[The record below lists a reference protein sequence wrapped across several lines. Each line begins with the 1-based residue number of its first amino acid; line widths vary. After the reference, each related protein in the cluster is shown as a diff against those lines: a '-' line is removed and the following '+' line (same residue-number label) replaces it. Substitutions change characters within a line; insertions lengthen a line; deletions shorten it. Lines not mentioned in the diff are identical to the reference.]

1 MPDPLPTSLIDIDST
16 FLPIDQ
22 MRQISRIT
30 RVDGAH
36 IDGEVE
42 LGEGHW
48 VYRQHFPSDPIF
60 PGTLIIEA
68 AGQLTAL
75 WAWSQG
81 QRGRPRLVRA
91 NADFHHPVV
100 PENPSIRLEAS
111 VQRKRNINFARVLV
125 YADDRCVAT
134 IDTVLAVLPHTPTN

>member
-1 MPDPLPTSLIDIDST
+1 MPEPDSTSLIDIDAT

-30 RVDGAH
+30 RLDGAH
-36 IDGEVE
+36 IEGDVD
-42 LGEGHW
+42 LGDTHW
-48 VYRQHFPSDPIF
+48 VYRQHFPNDPIF

-75 WAWSQG
+75 WAWSTG

-91 NADFHHPVV
+91 NAEFLLPVERDV
-100 PENPSIRLEAS
+100 PVLKLEAS
-111 VQRKRNINFARVLV
+111 VRRKRNIQFAHVHV
-125 YADDRCVAT
+125 HADARRVAT
-134 IDTVLAVLPHTPTN
+134 IDTVLAVLPPA